1 MLNLIKDLGIHAGLT
16 ASILVVVN
24 LESVS
29 ALLSIVMLVVSIA
42 IGMQQIYMN
51 RQKINGYDASVKRD
65 KKRKHY
71 EENKIKLKESK
82 VLEN

>member
-1 MLNLIKDLGIHAGLT
+1 MLNLIKDLGIHAGVT

-29 ALLSIVMLVVSIA
+29 ALLSVIMLVVSIA
-42 IGMQQIYMN
+42 IGLQQIYMN
-51 RQKINGYDASVKRD
+51 RQKIRSNFITNKLN

-71 EENKIKLKESK
+71 EENKIKLKKSK

>member
-29 ALLSIVMLVVSIA
+29 ALLSVIMLVVSIA
-42 IGMQQIYMN
+42 IGLQQIYMN
-51 RQKINGYDASVKRD
+51 RQKIRNNFITNRLN

-71 EENKIKLKESK
+71 EENKIKLNKSK